1 MSRNVSCELSSLVTL
16 SRKLIQLYSELEQ
29 IQISEGLSSSDMLG
43 RLGFS
48 AGESGVYPSALRHV
62 ASERMAAIASE
73 MRLAA
78 ETLIFKEIDSVV
90 AQIREL
96 SSIVAP
102 VPQSFEVYKVH
113 TDEQMTEMLKASGDI
128 EEYTSPDRVQLGV
141 KKPNIVN
148 SGSGKV
154 GL

>member
-1 MSRNVSCELSSLVTL
+1 MSRDVSHELSSLVGL

-29 IQISEGLSSSDMLG
+29 IQMSEGLAASDMLG
-43 RLGFS
+43 RLGFT

-78 ETLIFKEIDSVV
+78 ETLIFNEIDAVV
-90 AQIREL
+90 IQMRDL
-96 SSIVAP
+96 SHSVAP
-102 VPQSFEVYKVH
+102 VPKPE
-113 TDEQMTEMLKASGDI
+113 LK
-128 EEYTSPDRVQLGV
+128 T
-141 KKPNIVN
+141 PNIRN

-154 GL
+154 GF